1 MWLTLVYAYTHTA
14 AILAGSSLGSL
25 TPLTALRRLPA
36 ALLFP
41 HLLLSLPLALTLWA
55 LAEWG
60 FWRLA
65 GDRKGW
71 GGGGEMPRTHTH
83 TQCFPTSKSP
93 THT

>member
-1 MWLTLVYAYTHTA
+1 MRERHWKTKTKTRRTTRCVWLTLVYAYTHTA

-25 TPLTALRRLPA
+25 TPLTGLRRLPA

-65 GDRKGW
+65 GDRKG
-71 GGGGEMPRTHTH
+71 
-83 TQCFPTSKSP
+83 
-93 THT
+93 